1 MYKFQ
6 SNIQS
11 LKKRCNYRHCEE
23 IRSTKFAMALISK
36 KCVLVVFCALLFLA
50 PLSAQ
55 DRAFEAGKNLSI
67 FNSLYRELDMHY
79 VDTINAEKLI
89 RTGINAMLKSLDPY
103 TEYISEA
110 ELEDFKFMTTGE
122 YGGIGSIISS
132 NKEKYIVVAEPY
144 EGKPAA
150 LAGLKA
156 GDIILSIDGESVR
169 GMSVSAASDK
179 LKGRAG
185 TKVKLEIQ
193 RPGEE
198 QTREILIKRELIQI
212 DAVVYSGVLEG
223 SGGKTGYILLDGFT
237 NKSSL
242 EVKNAFLDLKKK
254 HKIESLIL
262 DLRDNGGGIMEEAVQ
277 IVNLFVPKGK
287 QVVGTKGRLPSSEK
301 NYRTSVEPVDTVMPL
316 VVLTNGN
323 SASASEIVA
332 GTLQDMDRAVILGTR
347 TFGKGLVQTT
357 REVPYDGSLKLT
369 IAKYYIP
376 SGRLIQALDYS
387 HRNADGSAG
396 RTPDSLTNVFK
407 TANGRLVR
415 DGGGITPDTIVEAK
429 TLPTILYYLVMDNVV
444 FNFVTQWAA
453 DKKEIDAPEAFTITD
468 ADYEAFKAFV
478 KQSDFTY
485 DRQSEKTL
493 NSLKELAEL
502 EGYMDTAKE
511 EFAALEAKLKPDLD
525 RDLEKFK
532 PLVVDQI
539 NGEIVTRFYYQ
550 KGRVVN
556 SLRNDAQLN
565 SAIGLLKDGA
575 AYKKLLSPPAAE

>member
-1 MYKFQ
+1 MCELKRK
-6 SNIQS
+6 IVS
-11 LKKRCNYRHCEE
+11 L
-23 IRSTKFAMALISK
+23 
-36 KCVLVVFCALLFLA
+36 VCAALFLA

-122 YGGIGSIISS
+122 YGGIGSIISA
-132 NKEKYIVVAEPY
+132 NKDKRIVVTEPY

-156 GDIILSIDGESVR
+156 GDIILSIDGENLQ
-169 GMSVSAASDK
+169 GMGVSAASDK

-198 QTREILIKRELIQI
+198 QTRKISIKRELIHI

-237 NKSSL
+237 SKSSL
-242 EVKNAFLDLKKK
+242 EVKNAFLDLKKM

-277 IVNLFVPKGK
+277 IVNLFVPKGQ
-287 QVVGTKGRLPSSEK
+287 QVVGTKGRQPSSEK

-332 GTLQDMDRAVILGTR
+332 GALQDMDRAVILGTR

-357 REVPYDGSLKLT
+357 REVPYNGNLKLT
-369 IAKYYIP
+369 VAKYYIP

-387 HRNADGSAG
+387 HRNADGSVG
-396 RTPDSLTNVFK
+396 RTPDSLTGVFK

-429 TLPTILYYLVMDNVV
+429 SLPTFLYYLVMDNAV
-444 FNFVTQWAA
+444 FNFATQWAV
-453 DKKEIDAPEAFTITD
+453 DKKTIDPPGTFTITD

-485 DRQSEKTL
+485 DRQSEKVL
-493 NSLKELAEL
+493 NNLKEMAEI

-511 EFAALEAKLKPDLD
+511 EFAALEAKLKPDLN

-532 PLVVDQI
+532 SLVVDQI
-539 NGEIVTRFYYQ
+539 NSEIVTRFYYQ
-550 KGRVVN
+550 KGKVVS

-565 SAIGLLKDGA
+565 SAIDLLKDSA
-575 AYKKLLSPPAAE
+575 TYKKLLSPPTAE